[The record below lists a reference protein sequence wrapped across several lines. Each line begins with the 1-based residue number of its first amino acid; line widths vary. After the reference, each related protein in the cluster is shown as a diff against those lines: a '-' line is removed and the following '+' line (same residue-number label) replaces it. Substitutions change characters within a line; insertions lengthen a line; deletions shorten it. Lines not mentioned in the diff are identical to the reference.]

1 MKEQSFKRVYL
12 LIEKAIGLVAQL
24 VRAPP
29 CHGGGRGFEPHPGRC
44 YHFPDDNLLETAYNY
59 IWGLSSAGR
68 ASALQAEGHR
78 FEPCRPHQF
87 CRLGSMAEQL
97 ICNQQVVGST
107 PTVGFRGGL
116 STDMKMGYCVL
127 IEYGRIPEWPK
138 GTDCKS
144 AGTAF
149 EGSNPSPP
157 TLMYIL
163 HLFNII
169 YIVNAAG

>member
-1 MKEQSFKRVYL
+1 M
-12 LIEKAIGLVAQL
+12 AQL

-107 PTVGFRGGL
+107 PTVGSLLTMYLDVADIGII
-116 STDMKMGYCVL
+116 VNL
-127 IEYGRIPEWPK
+127 ILYGWIPEWPK

-157 TLMYIL
+157 I
-163 HLFNII
+163 
-169 YIVNAAG
+169 